1 MDLLTLAMA
10 KAYSDSKGG
19 YVEPAKVLTF
29 DGNIE
34 GKEQFSSDE
43 LGFFVKISNEVPDP
57 DSIVSYTHVMEVN
70 GEIIGGSIMQKGEFT
85 LQGDSAIYTI
95 QDYSEIINVIGA
107 AQDVPEDGI
116 TKGLYVRYRTDTTMR
131 GYVSRIE
138 LAEIIHTIDPK
149 FLPPMSNGINIDLD
163 KYGIGSVLLELF
175 AQGGGNA
182 TLESVDGPE
191 HLRNLWDV
199 ASDQPD
205 ADIILTMRVGV
216 TVLVIRGVT
225 KSFIDTQCTSLV
237 FSTLLSD
244 GGSSYLLNVQIMQL
258 DRGAT
263 IILRVS

>member
-10 KAYSDSKGG
+10 KTYTDQKAGYAEENKITVDGSGERFDILGSGSATYVKVSDEPIDLSHVDRIDYKDLINKVEGTVTKENLNYVSIGG
-19 YVEPAKVLTF
+19 
-29 DGNIE
+29 IE
-34 GKEQFSSDE
+34 G
-43 LGFFVKISNEVPDP
+43 
-57 DSIVSYTHVMEVN
+57 VSV
-70 GEIIGGSIMQKGEFT
+70 
-85 LQGDSAIYTI
+85 GD
-95 QDYSEIINVIGA
+95 N
-107 AQDVPEDGI
+107 
-116 TKGLYVRYRTDTTMR
+116 
-131 GYVSRIE
+131 E
-138 LAEIIHTIDPK
+138 LAVVYSFKANNELAPELVGTYAVYYLIAFYTETIHTIDPK

>member
-1 MDLLTLAMA
+1 MFAPNEDMGSLYVAEVGGLELIGKFNEDANFELL
-10 KAYSDSKGG
+10 
-19 YVEPAKVLTF
+19 F
-29 DGNIE
+29 DGIAYPCPLMLSGPNAFF
-34 GKEQFSSDE
+34 GNMGL
-43 LGFFVKISNEVPDP
+43 LGADDTGEPFVGLINNSGVLIFAADTAEKHTIG
-57 DSIVSYTHVMEVN
+57 IVS
-70 GEIIGGSIMQKGEFT
+70 
-85 LQGDSAIYTI
+85 A
-95 QDYSEIINVIGA
+95 
-107 AQDVPEDGI
+107 
-116 TKGLYVRYRTDTTMR
+116 TKKEEKV
-131 GYVSRIE
+131 V
-138 LAEIIHTIDPK
+138 HTIDPK

-175 AQGGGNA
+175 AQGGGNT

-244 GGSSYLLNVQIMQL
+244 GGSSYLLNVQIVQL